1 MLGNVPLFSGLSDE
15 ELKTIEAHS
24 VLKSTRKN
32 TVIIDRGDE
41 TSSLYIIVSGKVKV
55 YISDEEGK
63 EIILNVQGI
72 GEHLCELAMLE
83 GTSRTASVMTLEDSK
98 FIVISKQAFRE
109 CLARNPGIAFNL
121 IRTLAERV
129 GALTEDVSKL
139 ALNDVYSRVAAKLQQ
154 QATEQ
159 DGMQVI
165 EQLTQQQLA
174 DMVGATRQMV
184 SLIFK
189 DLTTGGYIPID
200 KKRITINKKLPANW

>member
-15 ELKTIEAHS
+15 ELKMIEAHS

-72 GEHLCELAMLE
+72 GEHLGELAMLA

-189 DLTTGGYIPID
+189 DLKTGGYITID
-200 KKRITINKKLPANW
+200 KRRITINKKLPSNW